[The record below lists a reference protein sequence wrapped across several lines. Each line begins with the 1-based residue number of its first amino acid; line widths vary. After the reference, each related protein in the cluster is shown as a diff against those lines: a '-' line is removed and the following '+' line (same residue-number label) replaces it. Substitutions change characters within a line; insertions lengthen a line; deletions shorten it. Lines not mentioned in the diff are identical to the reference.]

1 MLSLE
6 RPCTALIALLHG
18 QNLFLNRMLFAWC
31 DFFGVINIM
40 ARIILN
46 NNTELKN
53 GNEIVQLREV
63 WPRRA

>member
-18 QNLFLNRMLFAWC
+18 QNLFLNRMLFAWR

-53 GNEIVQLREV
+53 GNEIV
-63 WPRRA
+63 